1 MKKNYKFFTTMEFVD
16 KIVDRILLS
25 AMNLIEVIFN
35 EGTQMF
41 TVIINGTRSD
51 FIDLIK
57 DIDENVMAA

>member
-25 AMNLIEVIFN
+25 CMSLIEVIFN

-41 TVIINGTRSD
+41 TVIVNGSRSD
-51 FIDLIK
+51 FIDLVK